1 LTLTAAEK
9 AEHNKKLIMRYAMIN
24 APGMTASDLRAYSTN
39 EAYIQ
44 KVMAF
49 RMSFPDYTI
58 YVEDITAEGDF
69 VILHG
74 ILRGTHEGEF
84 FGLPA
89 TFRKVEY
96 PIMVKYQVVDDMIVN
111 AWPMFDQLELL
122 EQLGA
127 LNRPV

>member
-1 LTLTAAEK
+1 LTVTAAEQ
-9 AEHNKKLIMRYAMIN
+9 AEHNKKLILRYAMIN
-24 APGMTASDLRAYSTN
+24 GPGITAEDLRAFSSN
-39 EAYIQ
+39 EPYIQ
-44 KVMAF
+44 KVLAF
-49 RMSFPDYTI
+49 RRSFPDYTI

-89 TFRKVEY
+89 TYRKVEY
-96 PIMVKYQVVDDMIVN
+96 PMMVKYQVVDDMIVN